1 VVVLPLKLGPYGGQG
16 QVSMYREEPIKKNLL
31 KDTVEF
37 YIIGG

>member
-1 VVVLPLKLGPYGGQG
+1 
-16 QVSMYREEPIKKNLL
+16 MYREEPIKKNLL